1 MKVVI
6 AFVNR
11 HVTTIS
17 HKVTDGPIGYAGVT
31 RFMENGLSAPDAP
44 EPKKDSKAAKMNDI
58 LAAALEEFFH
68 QGFAATRLDAIA
80 ERAGIGKGT
89 IYLYFDSKE
98 ALFEEAVLSVV
109 RPIFEQAERMA
120 AEPQGSAAD
129 MLRAMIGIFYH
140 RIVDTDRRRIL
151 RLLIAEGPRFPRL
164 VAFYHREV
172 ISRGMAGVRGILSY
186 GVARG
191 EFRADLPLDYP
202 QVVVGPAMVGAIW
215 KMLFDELEP
224 LDLDGLCKAHVDVLL
239 NGLLAR
245 PPAE

>member
-1 MKVVI
+1 
-6 AFVNR
+6 
-11 HVTTIS
+11 
-17 HKVTDGPIGYAGVT
+17 
-31 RFMENGLSAPDAP
+31 MENGLSATDST
-44 EPKKDSKAAKMNDI
+44 EPKKDPRATKMNEI

-98 ALFEEAVLSVV
+98 ALFEEAMRSVV
-109 RPIFEQAERMA
+109 RPIFEQAERFA
-120 AEPQGSAAD
+120 ADRQGSAAD
-129 MLRAMIGIFYH
+129 MLAGMITTFY
-140 RIVDTDRRRIL
+140 RQIVDTDRRRIL

-164 VAFYHREV
+164 IVFYHREV
-172 ISRGMAGVRGILSY
+172 IQRGMAGVRGILGY

-202 QVVVGPAMVGAIW
+202 QVVIGPALAGAIW
-215 KMLFDELEP
+215 KMLFDEHEP
-224 LDLDGLCKAHVDVLL
+224 LDLDGLCKAHIDVLL

-245 PPAE
+245 R